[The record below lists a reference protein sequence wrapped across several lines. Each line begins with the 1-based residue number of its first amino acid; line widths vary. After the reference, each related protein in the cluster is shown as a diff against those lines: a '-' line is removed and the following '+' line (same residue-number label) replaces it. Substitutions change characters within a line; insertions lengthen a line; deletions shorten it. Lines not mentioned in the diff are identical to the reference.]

1 MASIPRPRLYYT
13 NLIFSILI
21 QPSLDFFD
29 TDTNT
34 DFCFIILK
42 CKMQV
47 KSAKAYE
54 VSNETFES
62 QEANKDD
69 YLRARKLDKLTN
81 AKKRE
86 EEGFHWSMAQVSN
99 F

>member
-1 MASIPRPRLYYT
+1 
-13 NLIFSILI
+13 
-21 QPSLDFFD
+21 
-29 TDTNT
+29 
-34 DFCFIILK
+34 
-42 CKMQV
+42 MQV

-62 QEANKDD
+62 QEARYANKDD

-86 EEGFHWSMAQVSN
+86 EEGFHRSKYRISDNTIWIRILN
-99 F
+99 FDETNVQYRIWYLNQIFLYSSPYDLKNL

>member
-1 MASIPRPRLYYT
+1 MFGSQTSL
-13 NLIFSILI
+13 LI
-21 QPSLDFFD
+21 
-29 TDTNT
+29 T
-34 DFCFIILK
+34 LK
-42 CKMQV
+42 CITQV

-62 QEANKDD
+62 QKALYANKDD
-69 YLRARKLDKLTN
+69 YLRARKLNKLTN

-86 EEGFHWSMAQVSN
+86 EEGFHRSMALVSN

>member
-1 MASIPRPRLYYT
+1 
-13 NLIFSILI
+13 
-21 QPSLDFFD
+21 
-29 TDTNT
+29 
-34 DFCFIILK
+34 
-42 CKMQV
+42 MQV

-62 QEANKDD
+62 QEAQYANKDN

-81 AKKRE
+81 AKRRE